1 MAALSC
7 TSKGCSAFAWGLQID
22 LGLSATQKCSARRL
36 FHGGYSS
43 RHGRYAA
50 LLNGQR
56 RQGADEPQSN
66 MQRERTWSNPG
77 VVGCALR
84 AGPDQNAESQT
95 DGCSGQHIADTDGRL
110 LEKQHPSRRDL
121 LLLTSAVGLAIAQP
135 ANAEDNAAPPNEVTS
150 ATTPAQAQSAP
161 PPSELQNPAPATKP
175 ADNPPPAEA
184 PAAKQA
190 PKPAGPNTTVT
201 ARAYLDIMLC
211 PGGTSRSDR
220 TLGDSNNICTPESGG
235 EMLGRIVIG
244 LYGKQVRGI
253 VR

>member
-1 MAALSC
+1 M
-7 TSKGCSAFAWGLQID
+7 SKGCSAFAWGLQID
-22 LGLSATQKCSARRL
+22 LGSSATQTCSARRL
-36 FHGGYSS
+36 FPGGYSS

-56 RQGADEPQSN
+56 RQGADEPESN

-135 ANAEDNAAPPNEVTS
+135 ANAEDNVAPPNEVTS
-150 ATTPAQAQSAP
+150 ATTLAQAQSAP
-161 PPSELQNPAPATKP
+161 PPSESQNPAPATKP